1 MRTANECLRQAE
13 HAEQLA
19 GNATDASSKNILL
32 EIARGGRE
40 LAAKDA
46 GLAERTANYDDLKE
60 AAEVG
65 P

>member
-1 MRTANECLRQAE
+1 MLTANECLRQAE

-19 GNATDASSKNILL
+19 GKATDASSKNILM
-32 EIARGGRE
+32 EIASSWRE

-46 GLAERTANYDDLKE
+46 GFAEKPASYDDLKE